1 MKRAIV
7 IGATSGIGRGLAE
20 ELAARGY
27 RVGLV
32 GRREALLREIAAA
45 DPAAYSCAVADVT
58 QPDAA
63 LAALDGL
70 VAVLGG
76 LELCIVAAG
85 TGDLNPDLDF
95 TVEAS
100 AIRTNVLGWTAV
112 VDWACRLFERQ
123 RGGHLV
129 VISSV
134 GGLRGSGAA
143 PAYNASKAYQINYA
157 EGLRQRAAKSG
168 LPLPV
173 TDIRPGF
180 VATALLRNADYPMLM
195 RPEKVAEK
203 LFRALERSKRR
214 VVIDR
219 RYALLVRLWRL
230 IPQGVWE
237 RLPIRSRD

>member
-85 TGDLNPDLDF
+85 TGDLNSDLDF
-95 TVEAS
+95 AVEAS

-112 VDWACRLFERQ
+112 VDWACRLFERK

-157 EGLRQRAAKSG
+157 EGLRQRVAKSG
-168 LPLPV
+168 LPV
-173 TDIRPGF
+173 TITDIRRWPKARGCSGCS
-180 VATALLRNADYPMLM
+180 RWR
-195 RPEKVAEK
+195 RPSGRFCVPSRGGVTWLSSRGAG
-203 LFRALERSKRR
+203 ASRR
-214 VVIDR
+214 GCCGICPK
-219 RYALLVRLWRL
+219 AS
-230 IPQGVWE
+230 I
-237 RLPIRSRD
+237 

>member
-32 GRREALLREIAAA
+32 GRREALLREI

-85 TGDLNPDLDF
+85 TGDLNSDLDF
-95 TVEAS
+95 AVEAS

-112 VDWACRLFERQ
+112 VDWACRLFERK

-157 EGLRQRAAKSG
+157 EGLRQRLFWVQPVAKTVRQILRAVERRCHVAVVTRRWRIAAW
-168 LPLPV
+168 
-173 TDIRPGF
+173 
-180 VATALLRNADYPMLM
+180 LLRHL
-195 RPEKVAEK
+195 PESLYLKM
-203 LFRALERSKRR
+203 
-214 VVIDR
+214 
-219 RYALLVRLWRL
+219 
-230 IPQGVWE
+230 
-237 RLPIRSRD
+237 

>member
-70 VAVLGG
+70 VAVLDG

-100 AIRTNVLGWTAV
+100 AIRTNILGWTAV

-143 PAYNASKAYQINYA
+143 PAYNASKAYQ
-157 EGLRQRAAKSG
+157 
-168 LPLPV
+168 
-173 TDIRPGF
+173 
-180 VATALLRNADYPMLM
+180 
-195 RPEKVAEK
+195 
-203 LFRALERSKRR
+203 
-214 VVIDR
+214 DR
-219 RYALLVRLWRL
+219 KAHV
-230 IPQGVWE
+230 
-237 RLPIRSRD
+237 

>member
-1 MKRAIV
+1 M
-7 IGATSGIGRGLAE
+7 
-20 ELAARGY
+20 
-27 RVGLV
+27 
-32 GRREALLREIAAA
+32 REIAAA

-95 TVEAS
+95 AVEAS
-100 AIRTNVLGWTAV
+100 AIRTNILGWTAV

-143 PAYNASKAYQINYA
+143 PAYNASKAYQINYL
-157 EGLRQRAAKSG
+157 EGLRQKAFHQK
-168 LPLPV
+168 
-173 TDIRPGF
+173 
-180 VATALLRNADYPMLM
+180 
-195 RPEKVAEK
+195 
-203 LFRALERSKRR
+203 
-214 VVIDR
+214 
-219 RYALLVRLWRL
+219 
-230 IPQGVWE
+230 
-237 RLPIRSRD
+237 LPIRIVDLRPGSVRTAMMKGEGHFWIASAEEAARCICKAIEARRAVQYVTPRWRIVGLLLRWIPERLYRRM

>member
-63 LAALDGL
+63 

-85 TGDLNPDLDF
+85 TGDLNSDLDF
-95 TVEAS
+95 AVEAS

-157 EGLRQRAAKSG
+157 EGLRQRVAKSG
-168 LPLPV
+168 LPV
-173 TDIRPGF
+173 TITDIRPGLVDTAMAKGEGLF
-180 VATALLRNADYPMLM
+180 WVQPVAKTVRQILPAVERRRHVAVVTRRWRIAAWLLRHL
-195 RPEKVAEK
+195 PESLYLKM
-203 LFRALERSKRR
+203 
-214 VVIDR
+214 
-219 RYALLVRLWRL
+219 
-230 IPQGVWE
+230 
-237 RLPIRSRD
+237 

>member
-70 VAVLGG
+70 VAVLDG

-100 AIRTNVLGWTAV
+100 ALRTNILGWTAV

-180 VATALLRNADYPMLM
+180 VATEMAKG
-195 RPEKVAEK
+195 EG
-203 LFRALERSKRR
+203 LFWVMPVDR
-214 VVIDR
+214 VVEGIVRAIR
-219 RYALLVRLWRL
+219 RRRSVAVVTRRWQLPAWL
-230 IPQGVWE
+230 IRHMPECIYRKMG
-237 RLPIRSRD
+237 